1 MNTAMNNMPVAVS
14 SNPVTVKMIAEKLG
28 MNVGTTRMCMRK
40 DTGRMSKEKVELVRK
55 TAEEMGYDPNKARA
69 LGGRARWA
77 MTADERSAKAE
88 AKAKAKA
95 ERKEQRAAA
104 KAKREA
110 DYLLTHN
117 FPSKEAETR
126 RMLYLQSQGVSN
138 ADIGK
143 AVGRSYQTVLRRI
156 GKQPDDVTK
165 ANLRYGA
172 NLRAQKNAHRRLV
185 AADHTVNTYNG
196 MVTEL
201 AEVKAKV
208 VLIEGQVKA
217 MLPKVKEA
225 AKISQV
231 KMIEDI
237 SDAPSTALQ

>member
-1 MNTAMNNMPVAVS
+1 MNTTINTTPIAVA
-14 SNPVTVKMIAEKLG
+14 SNPVTAEMIAKRLG
-28 MNVGTTRMCMRK
+28 LSKKTVNAC
-40 DTGRMSKEKVELVRK
+40 MSKDAVRYSQKTVDLIRK
-55 TAEEMGYDPNKARA
+55 TAEEMGYDPKEARA
-69 LGGRARWA
+69 NGVRNFYAK
-77 MTADERSAKAE
+77 TADERRAK
-88 AKAKAKA
+88 K
-95 ERKEQRAAA
+95 
-104 KAKREA
+104 EA

-126 RMLYLQSQGVSN
+126 RMLYLKEQGMSN

-143 AVGRSYQTVLRRI
+143 AVGRCYRTVLNRI
-156 GKQPDDVTK
+156 GKQPEDVTN
-165 ANLRYGA
+165 ANKVYGA
-172 NLRAQKNAHRRLV
+172 KLRAQKNAHRRLV

-237 SDAPSTALQ
+237 SDAPATELQ

>member
-1 MNTAMNNMPVAVS
+1 MNNAINTTPIAVA
-14 SNPVTVKMIAEKLG
+14 SNPVTAEMIAKRLG
-28 MNVGTTRMCMRK
+28 LSKYTVNKCMRK
-40 DTGRMSKEKVELVRK
+40 SKGSCSQKTVDLVRK
-55 TAEEMGYDPNKARA
+55 TAEEMGYDPKAAKVAGARK
-69 LGGRARWA
+69 GSEARWA
-77 MTADERSAKAE
+77 KTADER
-88 AKAKAKA
+88 KAKK
-95 ERKEQRAAA
+95 
-104 KAKREA
+104 EA

-117 FPSKEAETR
+117 FPSKAAETR
-126 RMLYLQSQGVSN
+126 RMLYLQSQGMSN
-138 ADIGK
+138 AEIGK
-143 AVGRSYQTVLRRI
+143 AVGRCYLTVLRRI

-165 ANLRYGA
+165 ANVRYG
-172 NLRAQKNAHRRLV
+172 NKLRAQKNAHRRLV

-237 SDAPSTALQ
+237 TDAPATALQ

>member
-1 MNTAMNNMPVAVS
+1 MNTAITTTPIAVA
-14 SNPVTVKMIAEKLG
+14 SNPVTAEMIAKRLG
-28 MNVGTTRMCMRK
+28 LSTQTVRNYMTKNTN
-40 DTGRMSKEKVELVRK
+40 GRSNPTVDLVRK
-55 TAEEMGYDPNKARA
+55 TAEEMGYK
-69 LGGRARWA
+69 
-77 MTADERSAKAE
+77 TQKERSAESKA
-88 AKAKAKA
+88 
-95 ERKEQRAAA
+95 RKER
-104 KAKREA
+104 

-126 RMLYLQSQGVSN
+126 RMLYLKEQGYSST
-138 ADIGK
+138 DIGK
-143 AVGRSYQTVLRRI
+143 AVGRCRNTVYRRI
-156 GKQPDDVTK
+156 GKQSEDVTK
-165 ANLRYGA
+165 ANVRYGA
-172 NLRAQKNAHRRLV
+172 KLRAQKNAHRRLV

-196 MVTEL
+196 MVAEL

-237 SDAPSTALQ
+237 SDAPATALQ

>member
-1 MNTAMNNMPVAVS
+1 MNTTINTAPIAVA
-14 SNPVTVKMIAEKLG
+14 SNPVTAEMIAKRLG
-28 MNVGTTRMCMRK
+28 LSKHTVNQCMRK
-40 DTGRMSKEKVELVRK
+40 SKGNCSQKTVDLVRK
-55 TAEEMGYDPNKARA
+55 TAEEMGYDPKAAKVAGARKSSE
-69 LGGRARWA
+69 ARWA
-77 MTADERSAKAE
+77 KTADERRAK
-88 AKAKAKA
+88 K
-95 ERKEQRAAA
+95 
-104 KAKREA
+104 EA

-117 FPSKEAETR
+117 FPSKAAETR
-126 RMLYLQSQGVSN
+126 RMLYLQSQGMSN
-138 ADIGK
+138 AEIGK
-143 AVGRSYQTVLRRI
+143 AVGRCYLTVLRRI

-165 ANLRYGA
+165 ANVRYG
-172 NLRAQKNAHRRLV
+172 NKLRAQKNAHRRLV

-237 SDAPSTALQ
+237 SDAPATALQ

>member
-1 MNTAMNNMPVAVS
+1 MNTTINTAPIAVAF
-14 SNPVTVKMIAEKLG
+14 NPVTAEMIAKRLG
-28 MNVGTTRMCMRK
+28 LSPVTIRNCLGKNLGKCSQKTV
-40 DTGRMSKEKVELVRK
+40 DLVRK
-55 TAEEMGYDPNKARA
+55 TAEEMGYDPKKARA
-69 LGGRARWA
+69 KGIQNATNARMEKLA
-77 MTADERSAKAE
+77 KTADERRAK
-88 AKAKAKA
+88 K
-95 ERKEQRAAA
+95 
-104 KAKREA
+104 EA

-117 FPSKEAETR
+117 FPSKAAETR
-126 RMLYLQSQGVSN
+126 RMLYLQSQGMSN
-138 ADIGK
+138 AEIGK
-143 AVGRSYQTVLRRI
+143 AVGRCYLTVLRRI

-165 ANLRYGA
+165 ANVRYG
-172 NLRAQKNAHRRLV
+172 NKLRAQKNAHRRLV

-231 KMIEDI
+231 KMIEDV
-237 SDAPSTALQ
+237 SDAPATTLQ